1 MAELIISLI
10 AVSILGHHIDESK
23 IKKYE
28 MIDDNG
34 KVVKVQFSKKS
45 EYSCPMSCS
54 LNHFH
59 QSSFLDVILFF
70 QGLAHIKYS

>member
-34 KVVKVQFSKKS
+34 IKLLINKKS
-45 EYSCPMSCS
+45 FVIGLFASPDRLKQIRASRLQS
-54 LNHFH
+54 LKENK
-59 QSSFLDVILFF
+59 STNYIDIDL
-70 QGLAHIKYS
+70 

>member
-23 IKKYE
+23 IKVQ

-34 KVVKVQFSKKS
+34 KVVKVQFSKKAS
-45 EYSCPMSCS
+45 
-54 LNHFH
+54 
-59 QSSFLDVILFF
+59 ILVPCHV
-70 QGLAHIKYS
+70 A